1 MGFSKNTTFLSQSS
15 SSLCPAYP
23 NPQCSQFPLDFK
35 GNSQLFTDSFVQSQ
49 RFSTP
54 ISMQL
59 PTPANSKSKAKSP
72 GQPRVCFDV
81 LWLSGQKPSPDPLP
95 SREEFLELKNTRYP
109 TQKKKR
115 TSVNILASLL
125 AVGLC
130 SLASYALLQSG
141 WLPGETPQGT
151 PHEIT
156 AENPSSH
163 ANALAPAPLTPEQQR
178 QADET
183 IEAILALQEMAVPNN
198 PNPPPTQKR

>member
-1 MGFSKNTTFLSQSS
+1 M
-15 SSLCPAYP
+15 
-23 NPQCSQFPLDFK
+23 PLT
-35 GNSQLFTDSFVQSQ
+35 N
-49 RFSTP
+49 
-54 ISMQL
+54 
-59 PTPANSKSKAKSP
+59 PANSKSKAKSP

-81 LWLSGQKPSPDPLP
+81 LWLSGQKPAPDPLP
-95 SREEFLELKNTRYP
+95 SREEFLELKTTRYP

-115 TSVNILASLL
+115 TSVNILASVL

-130 SLASYALLQSG
+130 SLASYALLQSD
-141 WLPGETPQGT
+141 WLPSETPQQT
-151 PHEIT
+151 PHGIT

-163 ANALAPAPLTPEQQR
+163 ANAHAPAPLTPEQQR